1 MRIANDKVDNG
12 VGGDGG
18 GGSNDDDDDDDG
30 SSTSIGKDFISKTFQ
45 IMWI

>member
-12 VGGDGG
+12 VG

>member
-12 VGGDGG
+12 VGGGC
-18 GGSNDDDDDDDG
+18 NEDDDDDDG